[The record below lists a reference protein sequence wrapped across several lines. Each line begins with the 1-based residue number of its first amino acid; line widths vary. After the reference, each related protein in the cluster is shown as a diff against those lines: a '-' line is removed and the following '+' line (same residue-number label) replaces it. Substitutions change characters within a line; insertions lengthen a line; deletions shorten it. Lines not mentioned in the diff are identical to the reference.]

1 MAVSAYEVISTTT
14 LGTTQN
20 QVDFSSIPGSYTDLV
35 LIMTGGVTSSA
46 DVWLRM
52 NGDTASN
59 YSRTRLYADGT
70 TVASSRNSSV
80 SAIFVSVGTVGSN
93 ANMVIQIQNYSNAT
107 TYKTSLTR
115 FNSSTY
121 VSTSVGLWRS
131 TSAITSLTLKAE
143 AADTFTS
150 GSTFTLYGI
159 KAA

>member
-93 ANMVIQIQNYSNAT
+93 ANMVIQIQVSNYQKYLTDNNVKVNF
-107 TYKTSLTR
+107 YLPKIKSLM
-115 FNSSTY
+115 FH
-121 VSTSVGLWRS
+121 
-131 TSAITSLTLKAE
+131 LTQMQLLMLA
-143 AADTFTS
+143 S
-150 GSTFTLYGI
+150 
-159 KAA
+159 